1 MQCKRRSN
9 CFYEEGQN
17 TSLPFLI
24 SDGVADAVGDAVD
37 AGDGGAWARRRCG
50 GLTSGDG
57 GGVGAGDARSGD
69 GLILGYRQCE
79 VLVQQLRKSAA
90 KVSSKGQGFVF
101 GQNKVMKEYYRVVMD
116 VILLLSCC
124 HQKPWVDS
132 AVMLLN
138 TSEDFTSVH

>member
-1 MQCKRRSN
+1 VSASAMRWINIWGWGWC
-9 CFYEEGQN
+9 
-17 TSLPFLI
+17 
-24 SDGVADAVGDAVD
+24 
-37 AGDGGAWARRRCG
+37 WRRRC
-50 GLTSGDG
+50 
-57 GGVGAGDARSGD
+57 SGD
-69 GLILGYRQCE
+69 GLILSYTQCQ